1 MIPAEN
7 QQIVHLTSSTIIT
20 RKELPEWPK
29 TLPMTTFRPSNHH
42 LAFHLQIPSRIGPV
56 VGNRNQ
62 RNPTAEGRFG
72 SAFSVQTA
80 FKTKVNKM
88 NRIEKLIAGWYRVDD
103 DWCSSFSNH
112 NRTWWH
118 YLFVS
123 DKTISHRRKIRC
135 REAGFPATHD
145 SVVSGS
151 KRLLTTTQTCSTRK
165 NSLEEKLWDAAWN
178 IHLRKRNGNT
188 CSRAR
193 LMIQLRL
200 PGPTGMRLLAPK
212 YLTKLRPQTYK
223 YWNIQYLKYSS
234 EKKKRLY
241 MHSATGSNRW

>member
-1 MIPAEN
+1 MNSYVHVLKRDDSCRKSTNRPSHKLNNHNKKRTARMAEN
-7 QQIVHLTSSTIIT
+7 LTNDHISS
-20 RKELPEWPK
+20 KQSSSC
-29 TLPMTTFRPSNHH
+29 FSSSNSESNRTSRGKSKSEESDCRRQ
-42 LAFHLQIPSRIGPV
+42 LRIGL
-56 VGNRNQ
+56 
-62 RNPTAEGRFG
+62 FG
-72 SAFSVQTA
+72 PDCIQ
-80 FKTKVNKM
+80 NKSQQ
-88 NRIEKLIAGWYRVDD
+88 NESHWKLIAGWYRVDD

-178 IHLRKRNGNT
+178 MHLRKRNGNT

-200 PGPTGMRLLAPK
+200 LA
-212 YLTKLRPQTYK
+212 
-223 YWNIQYLKYSS
+223 
-234 EKKKRLY
+234 
-241 MHSATGSNRW
+241 